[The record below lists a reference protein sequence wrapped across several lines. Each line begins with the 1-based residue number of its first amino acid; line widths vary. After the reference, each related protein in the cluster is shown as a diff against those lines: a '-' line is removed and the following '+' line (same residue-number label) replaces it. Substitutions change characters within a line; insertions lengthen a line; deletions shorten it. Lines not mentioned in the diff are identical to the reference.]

1 MPSSIS
7 ISSDTDIRPEALWT
21 KMVRGGGWLLLL
33 RLVERTLGLARIFV
47 LARLLSPD
55 DFGLIAIGLMAIS
68 LTRSIASTGFR
79 QALVQ
84 KQGDV
89 EDYLGTAWTVNFIRD
104 LILAAAM
111 VATAPLVA
119 GFFDA
124 PGARPVL
131 QVLAVSWLLSGLRN
145 IGTVHIHRRLAF
157 RRFFVYQMSARS
169 TEMIVSIT
177 AAVVFMNVWALVIGL
192 LASNLA
198 ELVMSY
204 VVAPRPKKIGLN
216 LRQARELFQF
226 GRWVM
231 GSTAVG
237 FLLLQ
242 LDRIVVGKIAGVATL
257 GLYEVAYH
265 ISTLMSRELRRVLA
279 RMSFPAYA
287 RLLGEAP
294 GDIGQAFLKLFQAA
308 TLLVIPVAFG
318 TILLADGLVQHVLG
332 DRWLSM
338 TTTLQILA
346 VFTILQTSSTM
357 VVPLFNGLGRPD
369 LLAKILAARL
379 GILAVIIYPFTRWW
393 GMEGAAIAVV
403 VSSAIIDPV
412 VWTVLMRLINIGIR
426 DVLGALAPALAGGVT
441 LAMVVLLAGGTV
453 LQPDDLARFV
463 GLAVAG
469 GLGYLAGLATWAV
482 VFHWD
487 PLAWTRL
494 NANAPPGDTAPD
506 RERETEA
513 EGSGFTWD

>member
-1 MPSSIS
+1 
-7 ISSDTDIRPEALWT
+7 
-21 KMVRGGGWLLLL
+21 MVRGGGWLLLL
-33 RLVERTLGLARIFV
+33 RLIERTLGLARIFV

-55 DFGLIAIGLMAIS
+55 DFGLIAIGLMAIV
-68 LTRSIASTGFR
+68 LTRRISSTGFR

-89 EDYLGTAWTVNFIRD
+89 EDYLGTAWTVNFLRD
-104 LILAAAM
+104 LILAVAM
-111 VATAPLVA
+111 VATAPVVA

-131 QVLAVSWLLSGLRN
+131 QVLALSWLLSGLRN
-145 IGTVHIHRRLAF
+145 IGTVYIHRKLAF

-169 TEMIVSIT
+169 TELIVSIT
-177 AAVVFMNVWALVIGL
+177 AAVVFMNVWALVLGL

-198 ELVMSY
+198 ELALSY

-216 LRQARELFQF
+216 LRQARDLFQY

-231 GSTAVG
+231 GSSAVS

-265 ISTLMSRELRRVLA
+265 ISTLMSRELRKVVS

-287 RLLGEAP
+287 RLSEEAR
-294 GDIGQAFLKLFQAA
+294 GDIGQGFLKLFQAA
-308 TLLVIPVAFG
+308 TLLVIPVAAG
-318 TILLADGLVQHVLG
+318 TILLAEGLVQHVLG
-332 DRWLSM
+332 DRWLPM
-338 TTTLQILA
+338 VATLQILA
-346 VFTILQTSSTM
+346 VFTMLQTSSTM
-357 VVPLFNGLGRPD
+357 AAPLFNGLGKPE

-393 GMEGAAIAVV
+393 GMEGAAIALV

-412 VWTVLMRLINIGIR
+412 VWTVLMRLISIGVR
-426 DVLGALAPALAGGVT
+426 DVLGAFAPALAGGLT
-441 LAMVVLLAGGTV
+441 LTMVVLLASGTL
-453 LQPDDLARFV
+453 LQPDDLAHFV

-469 GLGYLAGLATWAV
+469 GLGYLTGLAIWAV
-482 VFHWD
+482 IFHWD
-487 PLAWTRL
+487 PLAWTHL
-494 NANAPPGDTAPD
+494 NASAPLGHAALG

-513 EGSGFTWD
+513 GGSEFTGD